1 MALFST
7 LRGRGRMAEKNN
19 GFVPGFAGMRGL
31 KHVREK
37 YLRTSMIR

>member
-1 MALFST
+1 
-7 LRGRGRMAEKNN
+7 MAEKNN

-37 YLRTSMIR
+37 YLRTSMIRDSGATVFGSV